1 MAAANEEEL
10 LSSLEESLDLDYN
23 DRGGF
28 VSSFMLP
35 TTLDTDTTSFSESSH
50 GQFFGRYYMQ
60 EAMIVVL
67 FL

>member
-1 MAAANEEEL
+1 MAATNEEEL

-50 GQFFGRYYMQ
+50 GQFFGR
-60 EAMIVVL
+60 
-67 FL
+67 